1 LADRTAVEIAAES
14 AGEHDMDRALTVAR
28 ATAADV
34 EAISRAKSEPP
45 WMLELR
51 KRAWRFFEEI
61 PWPTGTEETWRR
73 TRLTGFNLDEY
84 APLVGVGPRIDL
96 PEQVVKSLSEIAG
109 AGSLAFVDGV
119 LQERELAP
127 ELSSK
132 GVIFT
137 DLDSAVR
144 DFPGLVQQY
153 FGSVVAADEN
163 KFAALHFALWNS
175 GTFVYVPR
183 NVVIESPLQTVISQS
198 AGKLAGM
205 HHTIVVTD
213 EGAAVTLAEDL
224 IGGGGGVING
234 VVELAPGR
242 ASQLHYLHLQNLA
255 DTAWNFSTHRMNVQ
269 RDSLMR
275 YFIGSWGSR
284 LTKAWIN
291 MELNGEGASGELLG
305 LYFPGGRQH
314 LDHHTNQLHKAPHAT
329 SDLLMKG
336 ALKDRARSVYQG
348 YIKVYPNAQ
357 KTNGYQANRNLMLS
371 KQARADSI
379 PGLEIEAD
387 DVRCTHGATTGQ
399 IPDEYVFY
407 LMARG
412 IERAHAERIIV
423 QGFFEEVLNRI
434 PVEGVRN
441 KLETEIARK
450 LGL

>member
-1 LADRTAVEIAAES
+1 MDTEVLTIVNISAAAVEALSKAK
-14 AGEHDMDRALTVAR
+14 GEPA
-28 ATAADV
+28 
-34 EAISRAKSEPP
+34 

-51 KRAWRFFEEI
+51 LRAWHFFEEI
-61 PWPTGTEETWRR
+61 PWPVGTEETWRR
-73 TRLTGFNLDEY
+73 TRLTGFNVDDY
-84 APLVGVGPRIDL
+84 RPLSGVGSLSDL
-96 PEQVVKSLSEIAG
+96 PEEVSKSLAEIASV
-109 AGSLAFVDGV
+109 GSLAFVDGV
-119 LQERELAP
+119 VQQRELDPSVA
-127 ELSSK
+127 ER

-144 DFPGLVQQY
+144 EFPELVQKH
-153 FGSVVAADEN
+153 FGSVVATDEN
-163 KFAALHFALWNS
+163 KFSALHYALWNS

-183 NVVIESPLQTVISQS
+183 NVTVQKPLQTVVGQS
-198 AGKLAGM
+198 AGKVAGL
-205 HHTIVVTD
+205 HHTIVATE
-213 EGAAVTLAEDL
+213 EGAAVTLAEDFVGAD
-224 IGGGGGVING
+224 GGMSNS
-234 VVELAPGR
+234 VVELMPGL
-242 ASQLHYLHLQNLA
+242 ASQLNYLHLQNLA
-255 DTAWNFSTHRMNVQ
+255 DTSWNFSTQRMHL
-269 RDSLMR
+269 RRESLLR

-291 MELNGEGASGELLG
+291 MELNGEGSSGELLG

-314 LDHHTNQLHKAPHAT
+314 LDHHTNQLHKAPNAT
-329 SDLLMKG
+329 SDLLLKG

-348 YIKVYPNAQ
+348 YIKVFPGAQ
-357 KTNGYQANRNLMLS
+357 KTNAYQANRNLMLS

-387 DVRCTHGATTGQ
+387 DVRCTHGATAGQ

-412 IERAHAERIIV
+412 IGRVNAERMIV

>member
-1 LADRTAVEIAAES
+1 MTTPTTIDGISSPAVE
-14 AGEHDMDRALTVAR
+14 V
-28 ATAADV
+28 
-34 EAISRAKSEPP
+34 ISRDKDEPA

-51 KRAWRFFEEI
+51 LKSWRFFEEI

-73 TRLTGFNLDEY
+73 TRLTGFVLDEY
-84 APLVGVGPRIDL
+84 SPLRGVGTRERIP
-96 PEQVVKSLSEIAG
+96 PEVKKTLGEIDS

-119 LQERELAP
+119 LQQQKLEPQLAAQ
-127 ELSSK
+127 

-137 DLDSAVR
+137 DLDTAIR
-144 DFPGLVQQY
+144 EHPELVQRY
-153 FGSVVAADEN
+153 YGSVVAIDEN
-163 KFAALHFALWNS
+163 KFTALQYALWNS

-183 NVVIESPLQTVISQS
+183 NVRIERPLQTVLAQS
-198 AGKLAGM
+198 PGKFAGM
-205 HHTIVVTD
+205 HHTIMATED
-213 EGAAVTLAEDL
+213 GAAATLAEDF
-224 IGGGGGVING
+224 IGADGGLSNSI
-234 VVELAPGR
+234 VELAPGE

-255 DTAWNFSTHRMNVQ
+255 DTAWNFSTQRMRLR
-269 RDSLMR
+269 RDSLLR

-291 MELNGEGASGELLG
+291 MELNGEGANGELLG

-314 LDHHTNQLHKAPHAT
+314 LDHHTNQLHKAPNST

-348 YIKVYPNAQ
+348 YIKVYPAAQ

-371 KQARADSI
+371 KLARADSI

-399 IPDEYVFY
+399 IPEEYLFY

-412 IERAHAERIIV
+412 IGRRNAERMIV

-434 PVEGVRN
+434 PVEGVRS